1 MSHMSRVLSVA
12 HVSHLATDQS
22 SPTNVPILRCVNKL
36 SSTLPS
42 RITLTEDLVRASVG
56 FCHIDS
62 LKQHLS
68 SLYQDTVS
76 LDSLPPDA
84 VLDMGNLATVKKS
97 AHNTTPVSRPGCFG
111 NVIHMDII
119 FRTDVPI
126 GNIHYGLL
134 FI

>member
-1 MSHMSRVLSVA
+1 
-12 HVSHLATDQS
+12 
-22 SPTNVPILRCVNKL
+22 
-36 SSTLPS
+36 
-42 RITLTEDLVRASVG
+42 VG

-84 VLDMGNLATVKKS
+84 VLDMGDLATVKKS
-97 AHNTTPVSRPGCFG
+97 ARNTTPVSRPGCFG
-111 NVIHMDII
+111 DVIHMDII

-134 FI
+134 FTDRHSRMTYVYPLQNLSSDIKKQLDAFFAHLGFVPKRLISDFDTKLNGGSA